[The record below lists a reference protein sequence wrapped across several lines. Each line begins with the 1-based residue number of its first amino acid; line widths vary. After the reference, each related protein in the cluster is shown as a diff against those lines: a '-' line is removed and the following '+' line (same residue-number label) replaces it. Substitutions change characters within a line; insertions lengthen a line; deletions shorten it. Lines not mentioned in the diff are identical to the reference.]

1 MSKLQDILAQTDRRA
16 LVDDVV
22 TLIDEEV
29 DSKGGF
35 GGVALK
41 TGYKAV
47 KRLRGG
53 RMIEE
58 AADALLDDFTRALS
72 PLYDDYLDAE
82 GYDTFEAYLDDHPR
96 EATDALLSITD
107 DKAEGAEN
115 QILRKTYGKL
125 RGSAEGHV
133 EDALPA
139 VGRLIDKH
147 APAG

>member
-1 MSKLQDILAQTDRRA
+1 MTTLQTILADADRRE

-22 TLIDEEV
+22 SIIDEEV
-29 DSKGGF
+29 ASKGGF

-47 KRLRGG
+47 KRLKNG

-82 GYDTFEAYLDDHPR
+82 GYASFEAYIDDHHR

-107 DKAEGAEN
+107 DKAEQADN
-115 QILRKTYGKL
+115 QILRKTYDKL